1 MSYYI
6 LSVYVY
12 IGGLVNHKKGS
23 SCRMRVVYRLGYDDK
38 SGPSICP
45 SAFCNAY
52 GITSYLR
59 KRLKGEV
66 KNGLFHMES
75 NKLDFHEK
83 KEVVGKDQLKDI
95 KQLLQQ
101 SKLKLPK
108 ELQVNMELPSSVGIL
123 KVHL

>member
-1 MSYYI
+1 MSF
-6 LSVYVY
+6 
-12 IGGLVNHKKGS
+12 
-23 SCRMRVVYRLGYDDK
+23 
-38 SGPSICP
+38 

-52 GITSYLR
+52 GITSYLK

-66 KNGLFHMES
+66 KNGLFHNMES
-75 NKLDFHEK
+75 NKLDFYEK
-83 KEVVGKDQLKDI
+83 KEVVGKDQLKNI
-95 KQLLQQ
+95 KRILQQ

>member
-1 MSYYI
+1 MMKVLCI
-6 LSVYVY
+6 NIYVY
-12 IGGLVNHKKGS
+12 IGGVVNHKKGS
-23 SCRMRVVYRLGYDDK
+23 SCRMRVLYRLGYDDK
-38 SGPSICP
+38 SGPSVCP
-45 SAFCNAY
+45 SAFCNAF

-95 KQLLQQ
+95 KR
-101 SKLKLPK
+101 
-108 ELQVNMELPSSVGIL
+108 
-123 KVHL
+123 